1 MVHAEDP
8 ACLAVAPAGGSRWY
22 SAYLASRPVEAE
34 RSAIRLL
41 ITLMNECRTPVH
53 IVHLSS
59 AGSLELTRDARS
71 RGLPLT
77 VETCPHYLTFA
88 AEEIPDGATE
98 YKCAPPIRGAAERD
112 ALWRALIDGDID
124 LIASDHS
131 PCPPDMKGT
140 NGDFFEAW
148 GGIASLQVSL
158 AAAWTGARSR
168 GVAPGRIAEWMSA
181 APARLAGL
189 STTKG
194 EIAPGH
200 DADLTIW
207 DPDARVIVDPAR
219 LRHRHPVTPYAG
231 LNLFGVV
238 RGTIVGGQMVFTDD
252 SLRIERSA

>member
-1 MVHAEDP
+1 
-8 ACLAVAPAGGSRWY
+8 
-22 SAYLASRPVEAE
+22 
-34 RSAIRLL
+34 
-41 ITLMNECRTPVH
+41 
-53 IVHLSS
+53 
-59 AGSLELTRDARS
+59 
-71 RGLPLT
+71 
-77 VETCPHYLTFA
+77 
-88 AEEIPDGATE
+88 
-98 YKCAPPIRGAAERD
+98 
-112 ALWRALIDGDID
+112 
-124 LIASDHS
+124 
-131 PCPPDMKGT
+131 MKGT